1 MECGELDPTS
11 LYLENQ
17 LCHRIYVASNLLT
30 RIYRPMLA
38 EMDLTYP
45 QYLIM
50 LALWEND
57 GVSILNI
64 LERTKID
71 GGSLSLILKK
81 LVSKKLVIVEAD
93 AEDKRKKKV
102 CLTRKAKNLKTKA
115 LDVNHR
121 LRCRFGGIFDE
132 HQFKDFVGL
141 IDLLNDSML
150 LKVDEESQSTE
161 EDQDSI

>member
-1 MECGELDPTS
+1 MDCSELDPSS

-17 LCHRIYVASNLLT
+17 ICHRLYVASNLLT
-30 RIYRPMLA
+30 RIYRPLLA

-57 GVSILNI
+57 NVSILDI

-81 LVSKKLVIVEAD
+81 LVSKKLITVEGCP
-93 AEDKRKKKV
+93 EDKRKKKV
-102 CLTRKAKNLKTKA
+102 CLTRKSKNLKLKA
-115 LDVNHR
+115 LKVNHE
-121 LRCRFGGIFDE
+121 LRCRFGGIFNEDQARNFME
-132 HQFKDFVGL
+132 L
-141 IDLLNDSML
+141 IDLLNDSMIS
-150 LKVDEESQSTE
+150 KVSEEESQ
-161 EDQDSI
+161 

>member
-1 MECGELDPTS
+1 MKCSELDPSS

-17 LCHRIYVASNLLT
+17 LCHRVYVASNLLT
-30 RIYRPMLA
+30 RIYRPLLA

-50 LALWEND
+50 LALWEKD
-57 GVSILNI
+57 RVTILDI

-81 LVSKKLVIVEAD
+81 LVAKKLLEVECSS
-93 AEDKRKKKV
+93 EDKRKKV
-102 CLTRKAKNLKTKA
+102 VSLTRKARNLKDRA
-115 LDVNHR
+115 LEVNHK

-132 HQFKDFVGL
+132 QQSRNFIEL
-141 IDLLNDSML
+141 MDLLNDSML
-150 LKVDEESQSTE
+150 AKVDDEEGA
-161 EDQDSI
+161 